1 MDLWDLLKVKS
12 RKGNP
17 HIAVKSMYWKG
28 IGPSP
33 MDSDKVI
40 WWLPWTVGAGSLKKM
55 RKPLIEIELEIDWCR
70 PPLTLLLFGLRDLWH
85 QASWCADYESG
96 GIGGSWSSGG
106 RCWSSGWRYIS
117 NWSVFIEI
125 QVTLEVCCNPSV
137 WWNKGTEA
145 LIYWVFESTA
155 SANFSSLVTTAV
167 GVQGEDVED
176 RIDSI
181 AMRVRHGDF
190 IARNAI
196 IVWESGTFVEEVAA
210 SRCGNKI
217 LTVLIGIEVYL
228 GRVKAKSLRD

>member
-1 MDLWDLLKVKS
+1 
-12 RKGNP
+12 
-17 HIAVKSMYWKG
+17 
-28 IGPSP
+28 
-33 MDSDKVI
+33 
-40 WWLPWTVGAGSLKKM
+40 
-55 RKPLIEIELEIDWCR
+55 
-70 PPLTLLLFGLRDLWH
+70 
-85 QASWCADYESG
+85 
-96 GIGGSWSSGG
+96 
-106 RCWSSGWRYIS
+106 
-117 NWSVFIEI
+117 
-125 QVTLEVCCNPSV
+125 
-137 WWNKGTEA
+137 
-145 LIYWVFESTA
+145 VFESTT

-210 SRCGNKI
+210 GCCGNKI